1 MSNELTAL
9 LVTAGSIG
17 FFHTLLGPD
26 HYVPFVVMSRSGEW
40 SARKTA
46 AITFLCG
53 LGHVLGSII
62 LGLVGVALG
71 LAVAGLEAIEAVRG
85 GIAAWALIAFG
96 LVYFA
101 WGLRRAIRNRPHTHS
116 HPHAGGVTHSHTHVH
131 TKGHVHAHET
141 DGNKKLTPWVLFV
154 IFVLGPCEPL
164 IPLLIYPA
172 AEGGFL
178 NVALV
183 AGVFSAAT
191 ILTMMT
197 VVMLGVR
204 GISLVPTAGL
214 ERYVHA
220 LAGLAIFLCGASIQF
235 LGL

>member
-1 MSNELTAL
+1 MSNELTVL
-9 LVTAGSIG
+9 LVTAASIG

-26 HYVPFVVMSRSGEW
+26 HYVPFVVMSKSGKW
-40 SARKTA
+40 SAKKTA

-53 LGHVLGSII
+53 LGHVLGSVV
-62 LGLVGVALG
+62 LGLVGVAMG

-85 GIAAWALIAFG
+85 GLAAWALIAFG

-101 WGLRRAIRNRPHTHS
+101 WGLRRAIRNKPHTHL
-116 HPHAGGVTHSHTHVH
+116 HPHAGGVVHSHTHVH
-131 TKGHVHAHET
+131 EKGHVHAHET
-141 DGNKKLTPWVLFV
+141 EGAKKLTPWVLFV

-172 AEGGFL
+172 AEGGVL
-178 NVALV
+178 SIALV
-183 AGVFSAAT
+183 AGVFAVTTIAT
-191 ILTMMT
+191 MLT
-197 VVMLGVR
+197 VVMLAVR
-204 GISLVPTAGL
+204 GISLVPTASL

-220 LAGLAIFLCGASIQF
+220 FAGLAIFLCGASIQF

>member
-1 MSNELTAL
+1 MSNELTVL
-9 LVTAGSIG
+9 LITAASIG

-26 HYVPFVVMSRSGEW
+26 HYVPFVVMSKSGKW
-40 SARKTA
+40 SSRKTA
-46 AITFLCG
+46 VITLLCG
-53 LGHVLGSII
+53 LGHVLGSIL
-62 LGLVGVALG
+62 LGLLGVALG
-71 LAVAGLEAIEAVRG
+71 LAVAGLEAIEAIRG
-85 GIAAWALIAFG
+85 GLAAWALIAFG

-101 WGLRRAIRNRPHTHS
+101 WGLRRAIRNKPHTHL
-116 HPHAGGVTHSHTHVH
+116 HPHAGGMVHSHTHVH
-131 TKGHVHAHET
+131 EKGHVHAHET
-141 DGNKKLTPWVLFV
+141 EGTKRLTPWVLFA

-172 AEGGFL
+172 AEGGL
-178 NVALV
+178 INVALV

-191 ILTMMT
+191 ILTMLT
-197 VVMLGVR
+197 VVMLAVR

-220 LAGLAIFLCGASIQF
+220 LAGLAVLLCGVSIQF